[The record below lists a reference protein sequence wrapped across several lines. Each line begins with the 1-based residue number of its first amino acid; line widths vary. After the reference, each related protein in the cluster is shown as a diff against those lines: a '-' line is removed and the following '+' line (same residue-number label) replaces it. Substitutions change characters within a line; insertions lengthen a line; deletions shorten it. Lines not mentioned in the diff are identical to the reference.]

1 MIRGE
6 AISCKGVGLLSGMVP
21 PGALVPNRAKAG
33 RHFFSVPVVLL
44 FPSLPL
50 VRRDSQYHSSSE
62 GEDTMSNRTAI
73 LLITCQDQQGL
84 VARVSG
90 FIHDFGGN
98 IIDSDHHTDRET
110 GDFLMRTVFDLEGFQ
125 VPVEDM
131 ETAFRP
137 IAKIHQ
143 MNFQFHVSARKPKV
157 GILVSQYDHCLVDV
171 LQRFRRGELAIDV
184 PVIVSNH
191 QTAEWWAQAFDIP
204 FSYLPVSPGEKF
216 KQEQQVLDVLHTA
229 EVELVVM
236 ARYMQILT
244 ESFLQQVGCPIINIH
259 HSFLP
264 AFVGAKPY
272 HQAYDR
278 GVKIIGATAHYAT
291 PDLDEGPII
300 DQDVVRVGHRDTVQD
315 LIRKGRDLEVMV
327 FARAIRLHVE
337 RRILVYGRKTVVF
350 D

>member
-1 MIRGE
+1 M
-6 AISCKGVGLLSGMVP
+6 A
-21 PGALVPNRAKAG
+21 
-33 RHFFSVPVVLL
+33 
-44 FPSLPL
+44 
-50 VRRDSQYHSSSE
+50 
-62 GEDTMSNRTAI
+62 NRTAI
-73 LLITCQDQQGL
+73 LLITCKDQKGL

-98 IIDSDHHTDRET
+98 IMDSDHHTDQET

-125 VPVEDM
+125 VPPEEI

-137 IAKIHQ
+137 IAKIHG
-143 MNFQFHVSARKPKV
+143 MNFQSHVSDLKPKV

-171 LQRFRRGELAIDV
+171 LQRFRRGELAVEI
-184 PVIVSNH
+184 PVILSNH
-191 QTAEWWAQAFDIP
+191 QTAEWWARAFDIP
-204 FSYLPVSPGEKF
+204 FQCFPVPPGEKA
-216 KQEQQVLDVLHTA
+216 KQERQVLDALHA
-229 EVELVVM
+229 AGVDLVVM

-244 ESFLQQVGCPIINIH
+244 EKFLQQVGCPVINIH

-264 AFVGAKPY
+264 AFIGAKPY

-291 PDLDEGPII
+291 ADLDEGPII
-300 DQDVVRVGHRDTVQD
+300 EQDVVRVGHRDTVQD

-327 FARAIRLHVE
+327 FARAIRLHIE
-337 RRILVYGRKTVVF
+337 RRVLVYGRKTVVF